1 MRHPS
6 FPLNAVTKTS
16 SWNIGVGLRV
26 SPNGKVLGDG
36 IVANQAIQVNDSVR
50 FKTEPRYGLLV
61 MSTFSFSTCCLER

>member
-1 MRHPS
+1 M
-6 FPLNAVTKTS
+6 TKTS

-26 SPNGKVLGDG
+26 SPNGKVLGDE

-61 MSTFSFSTCCLER
+61 MSTFSF